1 LEQFTSGNY
10 REGVRKI
17 ASLADLTTLVGDP
30 LGFEKMRTEGTI
42 EDVRGKIGKE
52 NQASLDRILEF
63 KDKYYQLQ
71 DINTKLERAQ
81 SSTQDPNAAPESYDP
96 DYINQ
101 LKKQQNDLNQIIN
114 NPKYQNI
121 RQDYLNL
128 GNAVKN
134 EIFQRNINAPEQNK
148 YTFETAAQEQLQ
160 SILGYDFYDELS
172 DENKIIFKN
181 LTASEK
187 IKDKPVPFE
196 TPIQSPDD
204 SMREGFAE
212 GGGPKMGRRGFLGL
226 LTGIAAAPELI
237 KSIKGTKKAAQIAK
251 VLPKVS
257 GMPEWFNPLVTKIMK
272 EGVDISP
279 KATRV
284 EDMITVKKLEIPSET
299 GKPEVIILRENK
311 ATGNITIESN
321 VGGVADSPFE
331 LQYSPPKSDINLETG
346 EQIKYPGEFY
356 VVENRPRPVGWE
368 GSDLDFDYDTFDID
382 EAFSDVERLEKI
394 GTGKIGD
401 VKKVEQ
407 RAKGRKMVYDSP
419 YEDVSNRFPDPDV
432 PDWWEYNE

>member
-1 LEQFTSGNY
+1 
-10 REGVRKI
+10 
-17 ASLADLTTLVGDP
+17 
-30 LGFEKMRTEGTI
+30 
-42 EDVRGKIGKE
+42 
-52 NQASLDRILEF
+52 
-63 KDKYYQLQ
+63 
-71 DINTKLERAQ
+71 
-81 SSTQDPNAAPESYDP
+81 
-96 DYINQ
+96 
-101 LKKQQNDLNQIIN
+101 
-114 NPKYQNI
+114 
-121 RQDYLNL
+121 
-128 GNAVKN
+128 
-134 EIFQRNINAPEQNK
+134 
-148 YTFETAAQEQLQ
+148 
-160 SILGYDFYDELS
+160 
-172 DENKIIFKN
+172 
-181 LTASEK
+181 
-187 IKDKPVPFE
+187 
-196 TPIQSPDD
+196 
-204 SMREGFAE
+204 
-212 GGGPKMGRRGFLGL
+212 
-226 LTGIAAAPELI
+226 
-237 KSIKGTKKAAQIAK
+237 
-251 VLPKVS
+251 
-257 GMPEWFNPLVTKIMK
+257 MK

-284 EDMITVKKLEIPSET
+284 EDMVTVKKLEIPSET

-368 GSDLDFDYDTFDID
+368 GSDLDFDYDTFSID